1 MFKQAASAIKH
12 LHAWGWAHRDVK
24 PEHLVIS
31 HAPAAA
37 ATALA
42 PPSVAQLHI
51 RLVDFGEAC
60 QCSSGYTTMYGFHGT
75 PLYMAP
81 EVAAWYGFD
90 VNDHDAVHPP
100 RYGTACDLWSLGMT
114 LYVML
119 TGEAPWDQDSP
130 DLGVLVA
137 AIQGGQPKLAS
148 RAWDKVSEG
157 AKALSRALLVLQPQC
172 RISAAEAC
180 EDPWAAQTLDT
191 SPIASVSTC
200 VGASPSAPTST
211 STTACTSPTT
221 NSLAIAA
228 AAAVTSSYGSA
239 IEDAISYTAS
249 SPFPASFAVSAVP
262 LANPEVL
269 PPMPPL
275 SREASRQETPDAT
288 PTEDVNSAHLDAE
301 LSSLRAEL
309 NRRRESEAAA
319 LRRANV
325 AEAQADSLLEEM
337 SELEKALAQTTERL
351 QSASDAGFSSV
362 DLKEE
367 WLRGRAAGS
376 EEGYARGSAGAV
388 RAR

>member
-1 MFKQAASAIKH
+1 MIFSVHAAARWVPRRARGAHRVQAGDDAIKH
-12 LHAWGWAHRDVK
+12 LRAWGWAHRDVK

-60 QCSSGYTTMYGFHGT
+60 HCSSGYTTMYGFHGT

-157 AKALSRALLVLQPQC
+157 AKALRAHSLFNSH
-172 RISAAEAC
+172 SAA
-180 EDPWAAQTLDT
+180 L
-191 SPIASVSTC
+191 
-200 VGASPSAPTST
+200 
-211 STTACTSPTT
+211 
-221 NSLAIAA
+221 
-228 AAAVTSSYGSA
+228 
-239 IEDAISYTAS
+239 
-249 SPFPASFAVSAVP
+249 VP
-262 LANPEVL
+262 LKHVRIHGLLKP
-269 PPMPPL
+269 
-275 SREASRQETPDAT
+275 SI
-288 PTEDVNSAHLDAE
+288 
-301 LSSLRAEL
+301 
-309 NRRRESEAAA
+309 RRP
-319 LRRANV
+319 
-325 AEAQADSLLEEM
+325 
-337 SELEKALAQTTERL
+337 
-351 QSASDAGFSSV
+351 
-362 DLKEE
+362 
-367 WLRGRAAGS
+367 
-376 EEGYARGSAGAV
+376 
-388 RAR
+388 